1 MSLDSKVNIDQN
13 DRYVNKMS
21 ELILLYST
29 ILNSRKY
36 SWSAWHAQVL
46 AQMNY
51 LSDLW

>member
-21 ELILLYST
+21 ELISLYST

-36 SWSAWHAQVL
+36 S
-46 AQMNY
+46 
-51 LSDLW
+51 